1 MCSGKTSRWLIGN
14 IIDILVVFG
23 VVGGISTSL
32 GISAPVIADIIRHVF
47 KIPNQYELIVQITV
61 LLIWVVL
68 FGSAVYLGLDKGI
81 QKLSNINVILAFGF
95 MVIFIISWTNR

>member
-1 MCSGKTSRWLIGN
+1 MCSGKTVDGLVGN

-61 LLIWVVL
+61 LLIWVAL
-68 FGSAVYLGLDKGI
+68 FGAAVYLGLDKGI
-81 QKLSNINVILAFGF
+81 QKFK
-95 MVIFIISWTNR
+95 